1 MKLLRNFHRL
11 CAAGFRTVSGRG
23 TVASRGFR
31 VTVPAALSQ
40 PAGQPTSERA
50 VVIELPRAAPSSAV
64 RREPASFLKA
74 PRHRRL
80 GAGRG

>member
-1 MKLLRNFHRL
+1 MKLLRNFQRL
-11 CAAGFRTVSGRG
+11 CAAGFRTVSGRR
-23 TVASRGFR
+23 VAAVRGFS
-31 VTVPAALSQ
+31 VTVPAAMDQ
-40 PAGQPTSERA
+40 PAIRSA
-50 VVIELPRAAPSSAV
+50 VVVELSRAAHSPGA

>member
-1 MKLLRNFHRL
+1 
-11 CAAGFRTVSGRG
+11 
-23 TVASRGFR
+23 
-31 VTVPAALSQ
+31 VTVPAALEQ
-40 PAGQPTSERA
+40 PAIRSA
-50 VVIELPRAAPSSAV
+50 IVVELSRAAHSPGA

>member
-1 MKLLRNFHRL
+1 MKLLRDFFRL
-11 CAAGFRTVSGRG
+11 CVAGLRTVTGRG
-23 TVASRGFR
+23 AAASHGFS
-31 VTVPAALSQ
+31 VTVPAPLSH
-40 PAGQPTSERA
+40 PAGDGA
-50 VVIELPRAAPSSAV
+50 VVVDLMRVVARPLAS

>member
-1 MKLLRNFHRL
+1 MKLLRDFYRL
-11 CAAGFRTVSGRG
+11 CVAGFRSGSGRG
-23 TVASRGFR
+23 AVASRGLR

-40 PAGQPTSERA
+40 PPGQPASARA
-50 VVIELPRAAPSSAV
+50 VVVELPRAAASSAV